1 MDIVTLL
8 IEDHQKMKAELAI
21 ISQDVD
27 SPNTRERTRRF
38 IAHYE
43 AHESIEENILF
54 PALKLL
60 LNENSDGE
68 WLTDLMSDHREMWTM
83 MDHMVDSLNDKEIGL
98 VRDEV
103 ITFQRFFQLHLHEE
117 ENILFP
123 GVKKMLEPKMLQKLG
138 EEAQIFLQKYEFG
151 SEPRTPA

>member
-123 GVKKMLEPKMLQKLG
+123 E
-138 EEAQIFLQKYEFG
+138 
-151 SEPRTPA
+151 